1 MLLLRK
7 KLYIFDLISFQYFF
21 VDVWTSFT
29 MFNEL
34 TQILR
39 DNTGDNLRQA
49 RAYVMPR
56 THTNRFKNTFIPSMC
71 T

>member
-21 VDVWTSFT
+21 VDVWTSFI

-39 DNTGDNLRQA
+39 EKTD
-49 RAYVMPR
+49 
-56 THTNRFKNTFIPSMC
+56 II
-71 T
+71 